1 MNKTNPFDF
10 LNAINQG
17 DSNLLRDDPNI
28 SYPEYMVNR
37 GMSLFA
43 DTIFIAYQADQLGS
57 LDGAIKLDY
66 YLHSVTKKKR
76 FSKWPK
82 VVADE
87 DVDFVC
93 DVYTVNKQVSR
104 EYIDMMGESWLS
116 DLRVSHNKGGTK

>member
-1 MNKTNPFDF
+1 MAKANPFDF

-17 DSNLLRDDPNI
+17 GSNLLRDDPNT
-28 SYPEYMVNR
+28 SYSEYMVNR

-43 DTIFIAYQADQLGS
+43 DTVFIAYQADQLGS
-57 LDGAIKLDY
+57 LADEIKLDY

-82 VVADE
+82 AIADD

-93 DVYTVNKQVSR
+93 EVYTVNKQVSR
-104 EYIDMMGESWLS
+104 EYIDMMDESWLS
-116 DLRVSHNKGGTK
+116 DLRASHNKGGTE